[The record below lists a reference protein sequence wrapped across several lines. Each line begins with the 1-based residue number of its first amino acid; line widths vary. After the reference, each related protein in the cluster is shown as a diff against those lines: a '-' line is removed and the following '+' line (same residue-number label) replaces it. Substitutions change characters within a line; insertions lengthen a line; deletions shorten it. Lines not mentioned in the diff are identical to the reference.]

1 MMGKSSI
8 LPSIEKERKSATFPA
23 NLGLKSAPIRPTR
36 QPSPT
41 SKTHAKTTWKL
52 KVNRGKEFF
61 SQILKTFTFEDCL
74 VKMGQS

>member
-23 NLGLKSAPIRPTR
+23 NLGLESAPIRPTR

-61 SQILKTFTFEDCL
+61 FRKY
-74 VKMGQS
+74 

>member
-23 NLGLKSAPIRPTR
+23 NLGLESAQIRPTR

-41 SKTHAKTTWKL
+41 SKTHAKTTWKF
-52 KVNRGKEFF
+52 KENRGKKVFF
-61 SQILKTFTFEDCL
+61 ENI
-74 VKMGQS
+74 